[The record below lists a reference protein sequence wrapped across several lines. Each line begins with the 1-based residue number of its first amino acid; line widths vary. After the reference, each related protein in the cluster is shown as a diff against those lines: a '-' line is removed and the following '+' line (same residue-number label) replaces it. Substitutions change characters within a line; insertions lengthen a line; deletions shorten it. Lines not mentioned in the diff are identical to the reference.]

1 MTHHSD
7 AYAPPPAFPE
17 PGPHGYGDLGGP
29 TDHGEAHRRDLRPG
43 PSAWQRFVAW
53 FLWICAAPV
62 LAVLGSR
69 AMPDDGITPVAQL
82 VPFFPYAVL
91 AAVPLLVLA
100 VTGRRYLLS
109 LLLLVGVTVGGYVVT
124 SAFLP
129 AERQAITADPFDE
142 GTLRVMTVN
151 TLYGSADPEWIVRT
165 VRAEGVEV
173 LAVQELTP
181 EFEQALGAAGM
192 GEVLPNRL
200 TGKVEAGSAAGSGL
214 YSVLT
219 LTEQEKGES
228 STFAMPSA
236 VVDVGGVDVRIRNVH
251 PVPPMPG
258 NIATWKQEL
267 RQLRQVTRSDTTA
280 QIMIGDFNATYDH
293 ASFRDVLGDRFHDAW
308 RDKGAGLE
316 RTWPEGKTLPVL
328 GTRVPALIAVDHVV
342 VDASMRVADVHS
354 RIVPGSDHRAVLSTI
369 VVR

>member
-17 PGPHGYGDLGGP
+17 AGPHGYGDL
-29 TDHGEAHRRDLRPG
+29 DERDYGEEHPDDETNRPG
-43 PSAWQRFVAW
+43 TWQRFVAW

-91 AAVPLLVLA
+91 AAIPLLVLS
-100 VTGRRYLLS
+100 VMGRRYLLS
-109 LLLLVGVTVGGYVVT
+109 LILVVGVSVGGYVAA
-124 SAFLP
+124 SAFIP
-129 AERQAITADPFDE
+129 REQQPFVADPSDA

-151 TLYGSADPEWIVRT
+151 VLYGSADATSIVET
-165 VRAEGVEV
+165 VRVEGVEV

-181 EFEQALGAAGM
+181 EFEEALTEAGLD
-192 GEVLPNRL
+192 EFLPHQV

-214 YSVLT
+214 YSALQ
-219 LTEQEKGES
+219 LTEREAGES

-236 VVDVGGVDVRIRNVH
+236 VVDAGGLDVRIRSIH

-258 NIATWKQEL
+258 NTDTWKRELREL
-267 RQLRQVTRSDTTA
+267 RQVARSDTTA
-280 QIMIGDFNATYDH
+280 QIMLGDFNATHDH
-293 ASFRDVLGDRFHDAW
+293 ASFRAVLGNRFRDAW
-308 RDKGAGLE
+308 REKGAGLE
-316 RTWPEGKTLPVL
+316 RTWPQGKTLPLVD
-328 GTRVPALIAVDHVV
+328 RQIPALIAVDHVV
-342 VDASMRVADVHS
+342 VDSSMRVTDVRS
-354 RIVPGSDHRAVLSTI
+354 QIVPGTDHRAVLSTI